1 MRHLLLEIICER
13 GHMALFTH
21 TTDIVVSTAA
31 KVAHSGVP
39 GHKVPNLLDFL
50 FIIHHD

>member
-1 MRHLLLEIICER
+1 MLLEIICER

-31 KVAHSGVP
+31 KVAHTMCQA
-39 GHKVPNLLDFL
+39 KVPNFPDFL
-50 FIIHHD
+50 FIIHHH